1 LDILSSMS
9 DAEAVGDEKSR
20 IAVLRYPDRAVD
32 PGMREV
38 VSIGWTEN
46 ISGMPRRGY

>member
-1 LDILSSMS
+1 MS
-9 DAEAVGDEKSR
+9 DAEAVGDTKSR
-20 IAVLRYPDRAVD
+20 SAVLRYPDRAVD

-46 ISGMPRRGY
+46 IFGVPGRGY